1 MPRQTAIEW
10 LVRSRNVEIDHLSKP
25 EIQSIGVH
33 ILHIAIK
40 KGFLEGF
47 TGNLYKITQMD
58 LPHLQGHHQD
68 HSPMYSILG
77 IIIQLFIR

>member
-10 LVRSRNVEIDHLSKP
+10 LMRSRNVEIDHLSKP

-47 TGNLYKITQMD
+47 TGKPL
-58 LPHLQGHHQD
+58 
-68 HSPMYSILG
+68 
-77 IIIQLFIR
+77 